1 MSMERWDPFRDMLS
15 LREAMD
21 RLFQESFVRPTSA
34 MLSAARG
41 TIPVDVTE
49 SGDSYAVYAT
59 IPGIKPENVEITI
72 DNNVLTMRGETTS
85 EEQRKEQNYIMHE
98 RHSASF
104 SRSITL
110 PGPVDAE
117 HAQARYE
124 HGVLT
129 LTLPKTAAAQPRQ
142 IPVSR
147 AQGQPAAQPTDTRA
161 AAQPAAP
168 AAQPAQPGVSGE
180 APAPSDR
187 VDEAS
192 AGSFPASDAPSWP
205 SADI

>member
-1 MSMERWDPFRDMLS
+1 MSMERWEPFRDMLS

-41 TIPVDVTE
+41 TIPVDVAE
-49 SGDSYAVYAT
+49 SGDKYEVSAT
-59 IPGIKPENVEITI
+59 IPGIKPENVEITVH
-72 DNNVLTMRGETTS
+72 NNVLTMRGETFG

-161 AAQPAAP
+161 AAQPA
-168 AAQPAQPGVSGE
+168 QPGVSGE

>member
-1 MSMERWDPFRDMLS
+1 MERWEPFRDMLT

-41 TIPVDVTE
+41 TIPVDVAE
-49 SGDSYAVYAT
+49 SGDSYEVSAT
-59 IPGIKPENVEITI
+59 IPGIKPENVEITVH
-72 DNNVLTMRGETTS
+72 NNVLTMRGES
-85 EEQRKEQNYIMHE
+85 AGEEQRKEQNYIMHE

-117 HAQARYE
+117 HAHARYE

-129 LTLPKTAAAQPRQ
+129 LTLPKTVAAQPRQ

-147 AQGQPAAQPTDTRA
+147 AQGQPAAQQPTDTLA
-161 AAQPAAP
+161 AAPPASP
-168 AAQPAQPGVSGE
+168 AT
-180 APAPSDR
+180 PSER
-187 VDEAS
+187 IDEAS
-192 AGSFPASDAPSWP
+192 AGSFPASDAPSWSP
-205 SADI
+205 SDI